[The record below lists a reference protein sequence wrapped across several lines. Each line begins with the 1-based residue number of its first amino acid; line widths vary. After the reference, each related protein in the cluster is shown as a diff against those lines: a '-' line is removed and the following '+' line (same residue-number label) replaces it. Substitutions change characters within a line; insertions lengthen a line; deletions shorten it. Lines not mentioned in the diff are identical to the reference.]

1 MIMSATSKGKLAS
14 VFFEQSSQ
22 ISSNFGD
29 SEDSMDSPTSMY
41 FNALMADLTNMD
53 EKFVM
58 MEQTIEALK
67 KFVDDKNLH
76 IDQLKNKLEAF
87 KPGESSHIPTYP
99 SGFDQRTKG
108 ETICFSCCTI
118 CQTVARHDDEHYQ
131 GSIWRKTTKLLV
143 VIQAIH

>member
-1 MIMSATSKGKLAS
+1 
-14 VFFEQSSQ
+14 
-22 ISSNFGD
+22 
-29 SEDSMDSPTSMY
+29 MDSTTSMNV
-41 FNALMADLTNMD
+41 NALMADSTDMGK
-53 EKFVM
+53 KFAM
-58 MEQTIEALK
+58 MEQAIEALK
-67 KFVDDKNLH
+67 KSIGDKNLH

-131 GSIWRKTTKLLV
+131 GSIWRNTTMFLLLL
-143 VIQAIH
+143 